1 MKGRV
6 GGQGGVPEQKVLT
19 VPSGNIN
26 NSVKNL
32 NLFQWVS

>member
-19 VPSGNIN
+19 VPSGNS

-32 NLFQWVS
+32 NLFQWAS

>member
-6 GGQGGVPEQKVLT
+6 GGQGGVPKKVIP

-32 NLFQWVS
+32 N

>member
-6 GGQGGVPEQKVLT
+6 GVFVWICCKCFEQKVLP

-32 NLFQWVS
+32 N